1 MLRRA
6 LENRE
11 VKRSQTGRSK
21 NPVYPAAV
29 THEQCRRLFVWPLK
43 GLLLGGLLLAGGFLP
58 AGCSALPRRYVE
70 QTVYNPFPELS
81 RIAIVP
87 FFNHSKEPTVSGLEF
102 ARAYY
107 LELQS
112 VPGFEVVPV
121 DIVNQT
127 LMQHRIA
134 LNGPDDVRRLAQ
146 LLDVDAVVIGAVT
159 DYRPYYPPRLG
170 LHVEWYARD
179 PHMQP
184 ILPGFGI
191 PWGTRRARKLPDW
204 IALEASLAWGRE
216 VLRRSKE
223 TDLPGKSAGLGNS
236 AELLDPSARK
246 IDTSAS
252 QASSPHLQ
260 EPSLLQVSETAN
272 SGGPV
277 NHSPELVPVPL
288 LPPSNLSGQSE
299 TGKSR
304 PDVIAREALPAVG
317 SSQDIPTAS
326 VSTIIEPVM
335 VHTRVYNG
343 NDPQFAKALATYYQF
358 REETRFG
365 GWQGYLERSEDFIR
379 FCCRLHIHEMLMAR
393 GGAGKKRVLW
403 DWPLFR

>member
-1 MLRRA
+1 MSKA
-6 LENRE
+6 LESRE
-11 VKRSQTGRSK
+11 VERSQSGRLK
-21 NPVYPAAV
+21 DRANPGPV
-29 THEQCRRLFVWPLK
+29 TRTQCPRPFVWPIR
-43 GLLLGGLLLAGGFLP
+43 GLILAGLLLAGWFLLG
-58 AGCSALPRRYVE
+58 GCSALPRRYVE

-81 RIAIVP
+81 RVAIVP
-87 FFNHSKEPTVSGLEF
+87 FFNHSKEPTVNGVEF

-121 DIVNQT
+121 DIVHQT
-127 LMQHRIA
+127 LIQHRIA
-134 LNGPDDVRRLAQ
+134 LNGPEDVRRLAQ

-204 IALEASLAWGRE
+204 IALEASLAWARE
-216 VLRRSKE
+216 MLRRSKE

-236 AELLDPSARK
+236 AELPDPSARK

-252 QASSPHLQ
+252 QGSFPDLQ
-260 EPSLLQVSETAN
+260 EASFLQTSETGN
-272 SGGPV
+272 SGGPA
-277 NHSPELVPVPL
+277 NYPPEFVPVPL
-288 LPPSNLSGQSE
+288 LPPSNLSGPSE
-299 TGKSR
+299 IGESR
-304 PDVIAREALPAVG
+304 PDVVAQEGLPPAG
-317 SSQDIPTAS
+317 SNQDLPSVS
-326 VSTIIEPVM
+326 VSTTVEPVM

-343 NDPQFAKALATYYQF
+343 NDPQFAKALATYYHF
-358 REETRFG
+358 REEARFG
-365 GWQGYLERSEDFIR
+365 GWQGYLERSDDFIR